1 MILSRVGVAAAVAA
15 VALVGT
21 VAVAAP
27 VPQAAAFVPATTP
40 GAEAPAEPDPG
51 AEEPVAEVGDLVP
64 PTAGAPAPVPA
75 PVPPAATPEDAG
87 TAVVDEELDGER
99 RPYPGSPDEEAAL
112 VADEDHRLNE
122 VRLMSSL
129 AGTAAQLRRPFRLV
143 TGSSYTLVLPSRSG
157 AYTITDL
164 LDLAPQTFIRQADGT
179 FLLSEH
185 IVVQQGATLQL
196 NAPSRLELRLASD
209 ADGFVS
215 IVSYGGRI
223 EVKGTER
230 TPVLVTSWDRQAG
243 APDLRTQDG
252 RAYIRAIGGQVG
264 MSNVRLT
271 QLGFWSGRTGGLS
284 MTGTDRPNPGALDE
298 LGRSI
303 TDPGALNGDIPTT
316 TSLDGALPAGDLPL
330 AEYDIDAPRYS
341 YVSVSLNNTAT
352 DGNAFGVFVAGANG
366 VDIRGGGFDNS
377 LVDGVTLHRFV
388 TNVVVQA
395 TRSTGNGGDGFV
407 LARATTGTILS
418 EVDASRNA
426 RNGVTISGLPLAS
439 GPTATGTS
447 IGAYGNNAVSN
458 SHAEGNGRYGIEVI
472 GGHDL
477 NVNANDLVGNDMG
490 IVVRGGARAV
500 SVVGNNVTDPTRQG
514 IAVRD
519 GVTDTVVSGN
529 IVSGGETSVYVR
541 ASAVEV
547 TRNTLAEASVHGIT
561 LVGDAEGT
569 DVQENTISGR
579 GPSAI
584 DYARAESIDPRDF
597 DNELS
602 RWTDTTPWLVTLG
615 RIFQPLN
622 LLWTILGIVVV
633 VTAVR
638 GLRYRG
644 RRAHPYEDK
653 RPVTTD
659 VDVVEPV
666 PTLVGR

>member
-1 MILSRVGVAAAVAA
+1 
-15 VALVGT
+15 
-21 VAVAAP
+21 
-27 VPQAAAFVPATTP
+27 
-40 GAEAPAEPDPG
+40 
-51 AEEPVAEVGDLVP
+51 
-64 PTAGAPAPVPA
+64 
-75 PVPPAATPEDAG
+75 
-87 TAVVDEELDGER
+87 
-99 RPYPGSPDEEAAL
+99 
-112 VADEDHRLNE
+112 
-122 VRLMSSL
+122 
-129 AGTAAQLRRPFRLV
+129 
-143 TGSSYTLVLPSRSG
+143 
-157 AYTITDL
+157 
-164 LDLAPQTFIRQADGT
+164 
-179 FLLSEH
+179 
-185 IVVQQGATLQL
+185 
-196 NAPSRLELRLASD
+196 
-209 ADGFVS
+209 
-215 IVSYGGRI
+215 
-223 EVKGTER
+223 
-230 TPVLVTSWDRQAG
+230 
-243 APDLRTQDG
+243 
-252 RAYIRAIGGQVG
+252 

-477 NVNANDLVGNDMG
+477 NVNANDLVGNDIG

-653 RPVTTD
+653 RPVTSTSTSSSPCRRWWAGEPGRPPDRAAGCGAGARADRLRRPRAESRGRRGVPGPRRPYAPAGRRLVRGGCGGRLRVGVGGGRQGRPAERPRRGGGRQGRD
-659 VDVVEPV
+659 VP
-666 PTLVGR
+666 PSGRAAGHLPGRR